1 MGKDLKGN
9 EIGKGFRQRP
19 DGRYEARAKVKG
31 QDINLYDTSLTR
43 LKKEFQKAKDAA
55 NSSLDQSR
63 KDITL
68 NEWFG
73 EWFNTYKL
81 PHIKETSEF
90 PMKSKYN
97 NTYGRLIGNMKV
109 RDITNMD
116 IQRVINILKEEGR
129 ASSSMRD
136 ALGRVRECL
145 ESAKNNRLIELNPC
159 FDIIVPWENVEI
171 ERRFLNEEEQNIFL
185 TEVDD
190 NWYKEMFYVMFLTG
204 MRIGEV
210 GGLKWSDVDFK
221 NKCVHVR
228 SSLSCQYEAG
238 VKTMRITTP
247 KTHNSY
253 RDIPFIGQAEEM
265 FLAQKVKCEKLK
277 KRLGDRWR
285 ATGAEYDNLVFV
297 TTMGSPVLRYHAEKE
312 IKKLVKSINLK
323 EALLATNEGREP
335 IYYETLYPHAIRHTF
350 CSRCFEKGMNPKVV
364 QKLMGHQHF
373 STTMDIY
380 THVTKDTLEDEIL
393 KFGNI
398 KIDTQVS

>member
-1 MGKDLKGN
+1 MGKDLN
-9 EIGKGFRQRP
+9 GKELGTGIRQRL

-31 QDINLYDTSLTR
+31 QDINLYDTSLSR
-43 LKKEFQKAKDAA
+43 LKKSFQQAKELA
-55 NSSLDQSR
+55 SSNLDLLR
-63 KDITL
+63 RDTTL
-68 NEWFG
+68 NEWFE

-81 PHIKETSEF
+81 PHVKEQSVF
-90 PMKSKYN
+90 PMKSKYY
-97 NTYGRLIGNMKV
+97 NTYGRLIGNMKI

-116 IQRVINILKEEGR
+116 IQRVINVLKEEGR

-145 ESAKNNRLIELNPC
+145 ESAKNNRIIELNPC
-159 FDIIVPWENVEI
+159 FDIIVPWENKEV
-171 ERRFLNEEEQNIFL
+171 ERRFLTEQEQSIFL
-185 TEVDD
+185 MEVED
-190 NWYKEMFYVMFLTG
+190 NWYKEMFYIMFLSG

-221 NKCVHVR
+221 NKCIHINH
-228 SSLSCQYEAG
+228 SLSCQYEKG
-238 VKTMRITTP
+238 VKKMRLTPP

-253 RDIPFIGQAEEM
+253 RDIPFIGQVEEM
-265 FLAQKVKCEKLK
+265 FLSQKAKWEKLRK
-277 KRLGDRWR
+277 QLGNRWR
-285 ATGAEYDNLVFV
+285 SAGKEYEDLVFV

-312 IKKLVKSINLK
+312 IKKIVNSINLK
-323 EALLATNEGREP
+323 EAMLATKEGRTP
-335 IYYETLYPHAIRHTF
+335 NYFETLYPHAIRHTF

-380 THVTKDTLEDEIL
+380 THVTKDTLDDEIL

-398 KIDTQVS
+398 ELELIV